1 MIHAMFRFLPGII
14 IIQLLTIA
22 FVLLLPATLESFW
35 SWLQLLLPTFA
46 IAVLAAFWFD
56 AIAAQINQEK
66 INQLQ
71 QKFVNER
78 EKIRVNAERSK
89 VRLLK
94 QNHKQV
100 VEETREI
107 NAKANFKMGAITA
120 GAIGVGIV
128 LMTIQLLTIGM
139 LVLMTTGG
147 VLTGYAV
154 RARQEKTGKLP
165 FAKIKLPF
173 NKKAKSIK
181 TKAIKT
187 KAIIDTKSKL
197 KQIPERTDASSSK

>member
-1 MIHAMFRFLPGII
+1 MFRFLPGII
-14 IIQLLTIA
+14 ILQLLTVA
-22 FVLLLPATLESFW
+22 FVLLLPDTLESFW

-46 IAVLAAFWFD
+46 IAVMTAFWFD
-56 AIAAQINQEK
+56 AIAAQLNQEK

-71 QKFVNER
+71 KEFGNER

-100 VEETREI
+100 AKETRDI
-107 NAKANFKMGAITA
+107 NAKANFKVGAMTA
-120 GAIGVGIV
+120 GAIGVGVV
-128 LMTIQLLTIGM
+128 LMTVQLLTMGM
-139 LVLMTTGG
+139 MVLMTTGG

-165 FAKIKLPF
+165 FSKIKLPF
-173 NKKAKSIK
+173 KKAHKR
-181 TKAIKT
+181 
-187 KAIIDTKSKL
+187 L
-197 KQIPERTDASSSK
+197 P

>member
-1 MIHAMFRFLPGII
+1 MFRFLPGII

-22 FVLLLPATLESFW
+22 FVLLLPDTLDSFW

-46 IAVLAAFWFD
+46 LGVMTAFWFD

-66 INQLQ
+66 INELQ
-71 QKFVNER
+71 KEFVNER

-100 VEETREI
+100 VEETRQV
-107 NAKANFKMGAITA
+107 NAKANFKMGAMTA
-120 GAIGVGIV
+120 GAISIGVV
-128 LMTIQLLTIGM
+128 LMTVQLLTMGM
-139 LVLMTTGG
+139 MVLMTTGG

-165 FAKIKLPF
+165 FSNIKLPF
-173 NKKAKSIK
+173 KKKADATLEAKPKI
-181 TKAIKT
+181 
-187 KAIIDTKSKL
+187 
-197 KQIPERTDASSSK
+197 KQISAKTNISSNK